1 MTKEMPVGGVQQ
13 MLGRFVSPIWLVAV
27 AVLVFALIM
36 PTVPLHAQDTRARAD
51 LASYEQYGEGTPL
64 PIDGIWRLRE
74 LGKQVI
80 VENGIVIAMEEW
92 THLFVW
98 VVDPGMVT
106 SSKLR
111 QTDRQKFTAYDEL
124 LKREMEWT
132 VRADGTIFASGG
144 TGMLAPKFSLE
155 PVELSYPSVFEAL
168 VKGEEVVLTPEGF
181 GVMPRSEALEIEI
194 EFTAPLT
201 TGDGMCLDLDTKDL
215 GQQGGTVRVWECL
228 GGNNQRFIY
237 LEDDGMIMSASGMC
251 LEAVGS
257 DNGAPVRAFGCDGNE
272 AQIWT
277 TKQLPGKQRTAF
289 VNVKTGRCLDAHGP
303 ESKRNG
309 GRIQIWDCFVGNNQS
324 WSM

>member
-1 MTKEMPVGGVQQ
+1 MGGIQQ
-13 MLGRFVSPIWLVAV
+13 SIEQLVSPTRLAAV
-27 AVLVFALIM
+27 AALVFVMIVSAA
-36 PTVPLHAQDTRARAD
+36 PLRAQDTRVRAD
-51 LASYEQYGEGTPL
+51 LASYEQYGEGTPQ

-74 LGKQVI
+74 LNKQVI

-111 QTDRQKFTAYDEL
+111 QIDRQKFTAYDEL

-144 TGMLAPKFSLE
+144 TGLLAPKFSLE
-155 PVELSYPSVFEAL
+155 PIELSYPGVFDAI
-168 VKGEEVVLTPEGF
+168 VRGEEVVLTPEGF
-181 GVMPRSEALEIEI
+181 GVIPRPEPLEIEL
-194 EFTAPLT
+194 EFTGPFT
-201 TGDGMCLDLDTKDL
+201 TGDGMCLDLDAKDI
-215 GQQGGTVRVWECL
+215 GRQGGNLQVWECL
-228 GGNNQRFIY
+228 GGDNQRFLF
-237 LEDDGMIMSASGMC
+237 LEEDGLIVSASGMC

-272 AQIWT
+272 AQIWS
-277 TKQLPGKQRTAF
+277 TKALPGKDRQAL
-289 VNVKTGRCLDAHGP
+289 VNAKTGRCLDAHGP

>member
-1 MTKEMPVGGVQQ
+1 MP
-13 MLGRFVSPIWLVAV
+13 SA
-27 AVLVFALIM
+27 
-36 PTVPLHAQDTRARAD
+36 PLHAQDTRARAD
-51 LASYEQYGEGTPL
+51 LATFEQYGEGTPL

-74 LGKQVI
+74 LNKQVI

-111 QTDRQKFTAYDEL
+111 QTGRQKFNAYDEL

-132 VRADGTIFASGG
+132 IRPDRTIFASGG
-144 TGMLAPKFSLE
+144 AGLLAPKFSLE
-155 PVELSYPSVFEAL
+155 PIELSYPGAFDAL
-168 VKGEEVVLTPEGF
+168 VRGEEVVLTPEGF
-181 GVMPRSEALEIEI
+181 GIVPRPGPIEI
-194 EFTAPLT
+194 DLEFTSPFT
-201 TGDGMCLDLDTKDL
+201 SGDDMCLDLDTKDL
-215 GQQGGTVRVWECL
+215 GKQGGKLRVWECL
-228 GGNNQRFIY
+228 GGSNQRFIY
-237 LEDDGMIMSASGMC
+237 LEEDRIITTASGKC
-251 LEAVGS
+251 LEAVGT

-277 TKQLPGKQRTAF
+277 VKSLPGKDRQAF
-289 VNVKTGRCLDAHGP
+289 VNAKTGRCLDAHGP